1 MYPSLW
7 VSKPQGIQ
15 TDPSEIFI
23 SSITVI
29 NVNLL
34 HQEQVVHARHSCLS
48 IYLEVYQRH
57 PAPFSSSE
65 QYHISKTIQKKNK
78 TMTNRERQ
86 TLNPMNLVST
96 HSQKLSD
103 QHVRGLFRDVSHKH
117 CSGGS
122 SIFVCILHSDGP
134 RLSLLNHR
142 LLCCS
147 NCSWVQNLEHY
158 IVIQIF
164 KLQFYLVHPK
174 SRVAKMWLLE

>member
-29 NVNLL
+29 NVHLL

-65 QYHISKTIQKKNK
+65 QYHISKTIQKKK
-78 TMTNRERQ
+78 KQWQTERDRRWIPWTWCQLTARSCLTNMSEAFSEMFPTNTVVVGPAFSSASF
-86 TLNPMNLVST
+86 TLMGPDS
-96 HSQKLSD
+96 
-103 QHVRGLFRDVSHKH
+103 LFWIIGF
-117 CSGGS
+117 CAAAIAAGS
-122 SIFVCILHSDGP
+122 RTWNITL
-134 RLSLLNHR
+134 
-142 LLCCS
+142 
-147 NCSWVQNLEHY
+147 
-158 IVIQIF
+158 
-164 KLQFYLVHPK
+164 
-174 SRVAKMWLLE
+174 